1 MAKKSEKPGTR
12 AERDALTFAPVT
24 PSFEWDSDEWVATLL
39 AQLRVATTLL
49 KHDQQSLA
57 DEMTK
62 LVQEGVVQD
71 MHDHWCIARDRLD
84 ELAGLLDVI
93 LLRSFLVLERLGYCP
108 DRPESTR
115 H

>member
-1 MAKKSEKPGTR
+1 MCKKSENPRTP
-12 AERDALTFAPVT
+12 AELFTPVN
-24 PSFEWDSDEWVATLL
+24 PSLEWDNDEWVATLL
-39 AQLRVATTLL
+39 CQLRVATTLL

-71 MHDHWCIARDRLD
+71 MLDDLCIARDRSE
-84 ELAGLLDVI
+84 ELAGLFDLI
-93 LLRSFLVLERLGYCP
+93 LLRSLLVLERLGYCP
-108 DRPESTR
+108 APPESTR

>member
-1 MAKKSEKPGTR
+1 MT
-12 AERDALTFAPVT
+12 PVS
-24 PSFEWDSDEWVATLL
+24 PSFEWDNDEWLATLL
-39 AQLRVATTLL
+39 PQLRAATTLL

-62 LVQEGVVQD
+62 LVQDGVVQD
-71 MHDHWCIARDRLD
+71 MLDDWCIARDRLD

-93 LLRSFLVLERLGYCP
+93 LLRSFLVLESVGYCP
-108 DRPESTR
+108 DRPESTT

>member
-12 AERDALTFAPVT
+12 AEPDELTFTPVN
-24 PSFEWDSDEWVATLL
+24 PSFEWDNDEWLATVL

-49 KHDQQSLA
+49 KHDPQSLA

-62 LVQEGVVQD
+62 LVQEGVVED
-71 MHDHWCIARDRLD
+71 MLGDWRIARDRLD
-84 ELAGLLDVI
+84 QLAGLLDVI

-108 DRPESTR
+108 EPPESTR